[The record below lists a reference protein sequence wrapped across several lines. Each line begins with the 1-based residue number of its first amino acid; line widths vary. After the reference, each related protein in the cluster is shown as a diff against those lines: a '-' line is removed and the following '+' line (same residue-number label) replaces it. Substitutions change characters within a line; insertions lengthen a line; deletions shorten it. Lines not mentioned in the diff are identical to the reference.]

1 MPGVQVGEGALLKLL
16 HSRVVG
22 EEVMDVGSV
31 VKMATLLGSAL
42 QVVVEETTSA
52 GTVNRRVTWPTTAQ
66 SLRFAGGAERKVT
79 RWRTVQCHRNVLTVE
94 KKVTPLPTV
103 LSL

>member
-52 GTVNRRVTWPTTAQ
+52 ETANRRVTWPMTAQ
-66 SLRFAGGAERKVT
+66 SLRSAGGAERKVT
-79 RWRTVQCHRNVLTVE
+79 RWRTVQCHRNVSTVE

>member
-52 GTVNRRVTWPTTAQ
+52 ETANRRVTWPTTAQ
-66 SLRFAGGAERKVT
+66 SLRSVGGAERKVT
-79 RWRTVQCHRNVLTVE
+79 RWRTVQCHRNVSTVE

>member
-52 GTVNRRVTWPTTAQ
+52 ETANRRVTWLMIAQ
-66 SLRFAGGAERKVT
+66 SLRSAGGAERKVT

>member
-31 VKMATLLGSAL
+31 VKMTTLLGSAL
-42 QVVVEETTSA
+42 QVVVETTSA
-52 GTVNRRVTWPTTAQ
+52 ETANRRVTWPMTAQ
-66 SLRFAGGAERKVT
+66 SLRSAGGAERKVT
-79 RWRTVQCHRNVLTVE
+79 RWRTVQCHRNVSTVE